1 MNAIKKQVEEL
12 VQVEKESAEKN
23 FPMFHSYHEASAVLL
38 EEIEELG
45 DAFEQIAKEYKE
57 LWSDIKNNYAIDP
70 DDYKYIKLLGVC
82 AAIEAI
88 QVAAVAQKTIDS
100 GLWE

>member
-1 MNAIKKQVEEL
+1 MNAIKRQV
-12 VQVEKESAEKN
+12 
-23 FPMFHSYHEASAVLL
+23 
-38 EEIEELG
+38 EELG

-100 GLWE
+100 RLWE

>member
-12 VQVEKESAEKN
+12 VQVEKESAERN
-23 FPMFHSYHEASAVLL
+23 FPMFHSCHEASAVLL

-45 DAFEQIAKEYKE
+45 DAFEQITKEYKE
-57 LWSDIKNNYAIDP
+57 LWDDIKNNYANP
-70 DDYKYIKLLGVC
+70 DDYEYIKLLGVC

-88 QVAAVAQKTIDS
+88 QIAAVAQKTIDS
-100 GLWE
+100 RLWE